1 MNEFKVYY
9 EDTDASGRVYHAN
22 YLKYLERGR
31 SNLIYQ
37 SKYNHQELLKKFNII
52 FVVKNLSIN
61 YLSPAFFEDILE
73 VQTSLNQ
80 LSRVKLNFNQKIFRN
95 TELLVDAEVIVIPVN
110 VGGKIIRLNEEL
122 FSFFIKFF
130 FQFLQLGK
138 IQLYLFL

>member
-1 MNEFKVYY
+1 MDKFRVYY

-37 SKYNHQELLKKFNII
+37 SKYDHQELLKKFNII
-52 FVVKNLSIN
+52 FVVKNLNIN
-61 YLSPAFFEDILE
+61 YLRPAFFEDILE

-110 VGGKIIRLNEEL
+110 IEGKIIRLNEEL
-122 FSFFIKFF
+122 FSFLKTIS
-130 FQFLQLGK
+130 
-138 IQLYLFL
+138 

>member
-1 MNEFKVYY
+1 MDKFRVYY

-37 SKYNHQELLKKFNII
+37 SNYNHQELLKKFNII
-52 FVVKNLSIN
+52 FVVKNLNIN
-61 YLSPAFFEDILE
+61 YLRPAFFDDILE
-73 VQTSLNQ
+73 VQTSLNE

-110 VGGKIIRLNEEL
+110 IEGKIIRLNEEL
-122 FSFFIKFF
+122 FSFLKTIS
-130 FQFLQLGK
+130 
-138 IQLYLFL
+138 

>member
-1 MNEFKVYY
+1 MDKFRVYY

-73 VQTSLNQ
+73 VQTSINQ

-110 VGGKIIRLNEEL
+110 VEGKIIRLNEEL
-122 FSFFIKFF
+122 FSFLKTIS
-130 FQFLQLGK
+130 
-138 IQLYLFL
+138 

>member
-1 MNEFKVYY
+1 MDKFRVYY

-52 FVVKNLSIN
+52 FVVKNLNIN
-61 YLSPAFFEDILE
+61 YLKPAFFEDIIE

-80 LSRVKLNFNQKIFRN
+80 LSRVKLNFNQKILRH
-95 TELLVDAEVIVIPVN
+95 TELLVDAEVMVIPVN
-110 VGGKIIRLNEEL
+110 IEGKIIKLNEEL
-122 FSFFIKFF
+122 LFF
-130 FQFLQLGK
+130 FENN
-138 IQLYLFL
+138 

>member
-1 MNEFKVYY
+1 MDKFRVYY

-37 SKYNHQELLKKFNII
+37 SNYNHQELLKKFNII
-52 FVVKNLSIN
+52 FVVKNLNIN
-61 YLSPAFFEDILE
+61 YLRPAFFEDILE

-95 TELLVDAEVIVIPVN
+95 TELLVDAEVIIMPVN
-110 VGGKIIRLNEEL
+110 IEGKIIRLNEEL
-122 FSFFIKFF
+122 FSFLKTIS
-130 FQFLQLGK
+130 
-138 IQLYLFL
+138 

>member
-1 MNEFKVYY
+1 MDKFRVYY

-37 SKYNHQELLKKFNII
+37 SNYNHQELLKKFNII
-52 FVVKNLSIN
+52 FVVKNLNIN
-61 YLSPAFFEDILE
+61 YLRPAFFEDILE

-95 TELLVDAEVIVIPVN
+95 TELLVDAEVMVIPVN
-110 VGGKIIRLNEEL
+110 IEGKIIRLNEEL
-122 FSFFIKFF
+122 FSFLKTIS
-130 FQFLQLGK
+130 
-138 IQLYLFL
+138 

>member
-1 MNEFKVYY
+1 MDKFRVYY

-52 FVVKNLSIN
+52 FVVKNLNIN
-61 YLSPAFFEDILE
+61 YLRPAFFEDILK
-73 VQTSLNQ
+73 VQTSINQ
-80 LSRVKLNFNQKIFRN
+80 LNRVKLNFNQKIFRN

-110 VGGKIIRLNEEL
+110 IEGKIIRLNEEL
-122 FSFFIKFF
+122 FSFLKTIS
-130 FQFLQLGK
+130 
-138 IQLYLFL
+138 

>member
-1 MNEFKVYY
+1 MDKFKVYY

-52 FVVKNLSIN
+52 FVVKNLNIN
-61 YLSPAFFEDILE
+61 YLRPAFFEDILE
-73 VQTSLNQ
+73 VQTSINQ

-110 VGGKIIRLNEEL
+110 IEGKIIRLNEEL
-122 FSFFIKFF
+122 FSFLKTIS
-130 FQFLQLGK
+130 
-138 IQLYLFL
+138 

>member
-1 MNEFKVYY
+1 MYKFRVYY

-37 SKYNHQELLKKFNII
+37 SNYNHQELLKKFNII

-80 LSRVKLNFNQKIFRN
+80 LNRVKLNFNQKIFRN

-110 VGGKIIRLNEEL
+110 IEGKIIRLNEEL
-122 FSFFIKFF
+122 FSFLKTIS
-130 FQFLQLGK
+130 
-138 IQLYLFL
+138 

>member
-1 MNEFKVYY
+1 MDKFRVYY

-52 FVVKNLSIN
+52 FVVKNLNIN
-61 YLSPAFFEDILE
+61 YLRPAFFEDILE
-73 VQTSLNQ
+73 VQTSINQ

-110 VGGKIIRLNEEL
+110 IEGKIIRLNENNL
-122 FSFFIKFF
+122 FI
-130 FQFLQLGK
+130 
-138 IQLYLFL
+138 IHLFVPSSENA